1 MTPGLAIAI
10 AGWTGAGLIVAA
22 YALLTMGRMSSTSAG
37 YQWLN
42 VAGAAGIGINAWW
55 NDALPSVAL
64 NIVWAGIGVVALWQI
79 RRAAG

>member
-1 MTPGLAIAI
+1 MTPDLAIAI

-22 YALLTMGRMSSTSAG
+22 YALLTIGRMSSTSAG

-42 VAGAAGIGINAWW
+42 VAGAGGIGINAWW

-64 NIVWAGIGVVALWQI
+64 NVVWAGIGVVALWQI

>member
-1 MTPGLAIAI
+1 MTPDLAIAI

-22 YALLTMGRMSSTSAG
+22 YALLTIGRMSSTSAG

-42 VAGAAGIGINAWW
+42 VMGAAGIGTNAWW

-64 NIVWAGIGVVALWQI
+64 NVVWAGIGVVALWQI

>member
-1 MTPGLAIAI
+1 MTPEFAIAI

-22 YALLTMGRMSSTSAG
+22 YALLTMGRMSSTSAD

-64 NIVWAGIGVVALWQI
+64 NIIWAGIGVVALWQI
-79 RRAAG
+79 RRAAS